1 MKLARSQTGNSFS
14 TITFK
19 DVIDASVG
27 ITSVVAVRSGST
39 GTEILVRVSTIAER
53 AALCGTTNTDK
64 EKSNVKLM

>member
-1 MKLARSQTGNSFS
+1 M
-14 TITFK
+14 
-19 DVIDASVG
+19 IDASVG